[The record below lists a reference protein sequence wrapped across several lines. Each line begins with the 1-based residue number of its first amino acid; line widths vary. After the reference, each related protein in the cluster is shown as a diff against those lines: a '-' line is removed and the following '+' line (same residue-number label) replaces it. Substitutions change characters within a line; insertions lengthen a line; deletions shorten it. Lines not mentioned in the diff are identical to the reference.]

1 MCGIGLNAHAP
12 TPWTT
17 LQGWERDAMPK
28 TFSLVTQ
35 MLTITTYFIIQDRTA
50 CFFAAVV
57 PAC

>member
-1 MCGIGLNAHAP
+1 
-12 TPWTT
+12 
-17 LQGWERDAMPK
+17 MPK